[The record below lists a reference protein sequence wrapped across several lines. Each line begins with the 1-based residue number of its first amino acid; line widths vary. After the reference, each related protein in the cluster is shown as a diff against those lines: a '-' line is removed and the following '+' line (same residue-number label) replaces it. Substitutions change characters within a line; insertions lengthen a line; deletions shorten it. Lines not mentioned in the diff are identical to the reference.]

1 MSAAHAQTSTWIRRT
16 RANSEESMLRML
28 GRARVPCL
36 PSLSSL
42 SFSLTCLTRARPNIL
57 NIPGCAMVGR
67 GGR

>member
-1 MSAAHAQTSTWIRRT
+1 MSAAHPQASTWIRRT

-36 PSLSSL
+36 HSL
-42 SFSLTCLTRARPNIL
+42 SFLSFPLTCLTRARPNIL

-67 GGR
+67 VGR